1 VLIEPANRSYALFEA
16 MVAAT
21 LPGADDKTV
30 KATAIAHASA
40 SYGFALM
47 RMERPIKPFMLGGL
61 SDGELI
67 DALFTMDVRPGR
79 RGKRGGE
86 RRRRTG

>member
-40 SYGFALM
+40 TYGFALM
-47 RMERPIKPFMLGGL
+47 RMERRIKPFMLGGL